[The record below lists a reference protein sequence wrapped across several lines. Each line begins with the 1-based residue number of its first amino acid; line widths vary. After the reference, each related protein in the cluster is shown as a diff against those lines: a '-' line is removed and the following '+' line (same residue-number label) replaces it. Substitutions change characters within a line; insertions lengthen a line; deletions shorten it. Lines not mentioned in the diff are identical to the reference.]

1 MFTSCAFCAGEIG
14 GDGGA
19 SGLGVG
25 RRFAFDGWKSRAWV
39 ICQRCARWNLT
50 PFDERLEVIAAL
62 DRMAAGGRVAA
73 TTEQVALIRVGP
85 YDVVRVGQPP
95 RVEMATWR
103 YGERIKA
110 RQREKMKVV
119 VPVAIAVVG
128 LTVAVNIAAGGSMGA
143 FMGQI
148 PNLSNSIYMGIVG
161 NRKIPIESPICA
173 RCGSVMV
180 LRNRHVKEAR
190 LQRGSRTDLA
200 LLLMC
205 RRCKGEGALLEGT
218 DAQAALRGGLT
229 YQNLRRSSKLKKKA
243 SEAATQVD
251 AYGGAELFL
260 ARQAMR
266 EAKVGTYKGAEA
278 LALEMAIDEQ
288 LELRELEQQWHAAE
302 EIADIADNLLV
313 DPAVEEALKRLKEKG
328 QPDG

>member
-1 MFTSCAFCAGEIG
+1 VFTSCAFCSGELG
-14 GDGGA
+14 GDGGQ

>member
-1 MFTSCAFCAGEIG
+1 MFTSCAFCSGELG
-14 GDGGA
+14 GDGGQ

-25 RRFAFDGWKSRAWV
+25 RRFSYDGWKSRAWV

-50 PFDERLEVIAAL
+50 PFDERLDTIAAL
-62 DRMAAGGRVAA
+62 DRWVSVGRVAA
-73 TTEQVALIRVGP
+73 TSEQVALIRLGP

-110 RQREKMKVV
+110 REREKLKVM

-128 LTVAVNIAAGGSMGA
+128 LSVAVNVAAGGSMGA
-143 FMGQI
+143 FVGQI
-148 PNLSNSIYMGIVG
+148 PSLANSVYTGIVG
-161 NRKIPIESPICA
+161 NRKIPIEPPICA

-180 LRNRHVKEAR
+180 LRNKHVKEAR
-190 LQRGSRTDLA
+190 LQHTGHADLA
-200 LLLMC
+200 LLLIC
-205 RRCKGEGALLEGT
+205 RRCKGEGALLQGA
-218 DAQAALRGGLT
+218 DAQMALRGGLT
-229 YQNLRRSSKLKKKA
+229 YVNLGRTSKLKRKA
-243 SEAATQVD
+243 PEAALQVD
-251 AYGGAELFL
+251 ASGGADGYL
-260 ARQAMR
+260 ARQALR

-288 LELRELEQQWHAAE
+288 LELQELERQWRVAE

-313 DPAVEEALKRLKEKG
+313 DPAVEEQLKRLKERG

>member
-1 MFTSCAFCAGEIG
+1 VFTSCAFCAGELG

-19 SGLGVG
+19 SGLAVG
-25 RRFAFDGWKSRAWV
+25 RRFAYDGWKSRAWV
-39 ICQRCARWNLT
+39 VCQRCARWNLT

-62 DRMAAGGRVAA
+62 DRMASSGRVAA
-73 TTEQVALIRVGP
+73 TTAQVALIRVGP

-110 RQREKMKVV
+110 RERERMKVV
-119 VPVAIAVVG
+119 VPVAIVVVG
-128 LTVAVNIAAGGSMGA
+128 LSVAVNVAAGGSMGA

-148 PNLSNSIYMGIVG
+148 PQLANGIYTGIVG
-161 NRKIPIESPICA
+161 NRKIPIEPPICA
-173 RCGSVMV
+173 RCGNVMV

-190 LQRGSRTDLA
+190 LQHTTRADVA
-200 LLLMC
+200 LLLVC
-205 RRCKGEGALLEGT
+205 RRCKGEGALLEGA
-218 DAQAALRGGLT
+218 DAEAALRGGLT

-251 AYGGAELFL
+251 AYGGAEPFL

-288 LELRELEQQWHAAE
+288 LELRELERQWHEAE

-313 DPAVEEALKRLKEKG
+313 DPTVEEALERLKERG